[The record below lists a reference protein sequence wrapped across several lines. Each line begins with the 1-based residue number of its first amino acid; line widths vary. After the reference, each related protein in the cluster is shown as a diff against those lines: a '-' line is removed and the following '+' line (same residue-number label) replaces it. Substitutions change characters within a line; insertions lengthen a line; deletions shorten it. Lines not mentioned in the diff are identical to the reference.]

1 MEKEFYTCDDR
12 VYILAD
18 GKSVEFTEKDTE
30 LTDEILTKVENFY
43 PEAHKALTEC
53 YSKSSLNQPYY
64 RYLMARRFV
73 KCNFAVSTRQRMT
86 LTKMEFSTSRK
97 WLVR

>member
-64 RYLMARRFV
+64 RISWLADLS
-73 KCNFAVSTRQRMT
+73 NAILAVSTRQRMT